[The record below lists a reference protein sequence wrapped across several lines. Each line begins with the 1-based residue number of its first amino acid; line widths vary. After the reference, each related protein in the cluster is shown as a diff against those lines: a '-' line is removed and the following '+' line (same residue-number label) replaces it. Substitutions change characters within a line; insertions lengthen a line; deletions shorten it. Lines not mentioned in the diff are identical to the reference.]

1 MSFLLATFERMP
13 GSDTVENAALMA
25 ALSKVRGGSMPSSL
39 MHSARMPASGMS
51 ASFCAAST
59 VSSPI
64 ALASVSPSIP
74 ARSESA
80 ASSLF
85 AVMEFSFLIVMF
97 TSAVGCAA
105 STASLTCSLFQPSEM
120 AFASISGNSPLQTA
134 LIMPTRSRSALT
146 AAWAM
151 ASTSTAGVCAGCGAS
166 GFSGSA
172 ASTFLGASAGAAG
185 AGVAAGCAASTFFSG
200 SIMELPFSWSD
211 AVTFM

>member
-1 MSFLLATFERMP
+1 M
-13 GSDTVENAALMA
+13 ENAALMA

-97 TSAVGCAA
+97 TSAVGCLARKAA
-105 STASLTCSLFQPSEM
+105 STASLTCSLFHPSEM

-172 ASTFLGASAGAAG
+172 ASTLLGASAGAAG